1 MSLLLITNICPSLI
15 SLGFT
20 NLINYLG
27 KKGKLKN
34 KNYEEQKAKLLE
46 EYLEILRKDLNS
58 VKYNFITNIMQK
70 NDNFSQIDDIVNN
83 ILVLENYQGKT
94 YKKIINRIGEFRFI
108 TNSKN
113 INILVLGKTGVGKS
127 TLINSILKLE
137 GKEEINTNSE
147 TGDSVTRGKPKG
159 YVSSKT
165 PGLRLWDTEGISL
178 SNEIDKSLKDT
189 QDFINNNA
197 LTNNPENFINCIWY
211 CVNGERFEEK
221 ELIFITKLMDLYTDK
236 NLPMIIVYTKAIDDN
251 VDIPM
256 IAKIQKRFESF
267 NRKVFI
273 YKILAKDK
281 QIISNGKGITI
292 KSYGIKELIDLT
304 CGKMQCA
311 FDSAYFHSVR
321 SQITNKYNYKIDLL
335 AENLRKESLEEF
347 CNFDELPFITSSNL
361 KIIAQK
367 FLYDNK
373 YYLNQDS
380 ILEINYFLKK
390 IYSNC
395 HQIFKEQFLE
405 YINESCAKLAIKY
418 QETANNTRCWK
429 DKLSLICKEMST
441 FSSKTQNINDS
452 EIMKSKNDLTQNLG
466 GFLENQICIDLNKTM
481 EKFFIDSF
489 QRLLIERFALL
500 VENISTEDLYNRLAN
515 EIQQIGQFLIKKI
528 N

>member
-1 MSLLLITNICPSLI
+1 
-15 SLGFT
+15 
-20 NLINYLG
+20 
-27 KKGKLKN
+27 
-34 KNYEEQKAKLLE
+34 
-46 EYLEILRKDLNS
+46 
-58 VKYNFITNIMQK
+58 
-70 NDNFSQIDDIVNN
+70 
-83 ILVLENYQGKT
+83 
-94 YKKIINRIGEFRFI
+94 
-108 TNSKN
+108 
-113 INILVLGKTGVGKS
+113 
-127 TLINSILKLE
+127 
-137 GKEEINTNSE
+137 
-147 TGDSVTRGKPKG
+147 
-159 YVSSKT
+159 
-165 PGLRLWDTEGISL
+165 
-178 SNEIDKSLKDT
+178 
-189 QDFINNNA
+189 
-197 LTNNPENFINCIWY
+197 
-211 CVNGERFEEK
+211 
-221 ELIFITKLMDLYTDK
+221 MDLYTDK

-347 CNFDELPFITSSNL
+347 CNFDELPYITSSNL

-380 ILEINYFLKK
+380 NLEINYFLKK

-466 GFLENQICIDLNKTM
+466 GILETQICIDLNKTM

-489 QRLLIERFALL
+489 QRILIQRFALL

-528 N
+528 K

>member
-20 NLINYLG
+20 NLVNYLG

-34 KNYEEQKAKLLE
+34 TLYESQKKQLLE
-46 EYLEILRKDLNS
+46 EYLEILKKDINQ
-58 VKYNFITNIMQK
+58 VKLNFITTIMNK
-70 NDNFSQIDDIVNN
+70 NNNFSQIDEIINN
-83 ILVLENYQGKT
+83 ILVLENYQGIT
-94 YKKIINRIGEFRFI
+94 YKKIKYRIGEFKFLS
-108 TNSKN
+108 NSKN
-113 INILVLGKTGVGKS
+113 INILILGKTGVGKS
-127 TLINSILKLE
+127 TLINSLLKLK
-137 GKEEINTNSE
+137 GEEAINTTSE

-197 LTNNPENFINCIWY
+197 LSNNPENFINCIWY

-236 NLPMIIVYTKAIDDN
+236 NLPIILVYTKAVDDN

-256 IAKIQKRFESF
+256 IQKIKKRFENY
-267 NRKVFI
+267 NRDVFI
-273 YKILAKDK
+273 FKILAKDK
-281 QIISNGKGITI
+281 EIVSNGKSILI
-292 KSYGIKELIDLT
+292 KSYGIKELIDIT
-304 CGKMQCA
+304 CAKMQYA
-311 FDSAYFHSVR
+311 FDSAYYHSVR
-321 SQITNKYNYKIDLL
+321 SQIVNKYNVKIDLL
-335 AENLRKESLEEF
+335 AENLRKNSLDEI
-347 CNFDELPFITSSNL
+347 CNFDELPSVTTSNL

-367 FLYDNK
+367 FLYDNQK
-373 YYLNQDS
+373 YLTQDS
-380 ILEINYFLKK
+380 NLEISYFLKK

-395 HQIFKEQFLE
+395 HQIFKELFLN

-418 QETANNTRCWK
+418 QETANNTRNWK

-441 FSSKTQNINDS
+441 FSSKTQNILDS
-452 EIMKSKNDLTQNLG
+452 EIMKSKNDLTLNLG

-481 EKFFIDSF
+481 EKMFINSF
-489 QRLLIERFALL
+489 QRILSQKFSFL
-500 VENISTEDLYNRLAN
+500 VENISTKELNLRMFN

-528 N
+528 K